1 MYIPTPIFQKC
12 GLTFPEIGRIRVL
25 LNTWHKCCGSEWVV
39 ERLKMYK
46 MWYLNKIG
54 GNTYDI
60 PWYKIRNGQVIGP
73 LAPLFRCKNH
83 KLVISA
89 LSTMYTSLRHRK
101 VSRKQARKFFQSVTR
116 NPGPSPFIPFLNE
129 AHDEFLNRKESEFK
143 RYTYT
148 SYPFSGEKSVCG
160 HNGKSIK
167 NSPVALI
174 DDFSCSGVWD
184 YLDNDECQGV
194 ISETLDK
201 LYPVLFHESVETWT
215 DDYVGKISVIQERG
229 CKARFIA
236 VPKLVHQV
244 SLMSLGKYLF
254 SCLRECPWDCTFD
267 QMKGVRW
274 AHAHLDSHNKIWSVD
289 ISDATNNTPLRQIV
303 RILKRDGD
311 IPVGDIEYFSR
322 VSTGK
327 YFLPEVLREG
337 YKFSKAQA
345 KNSEIPKGINVL
357 GDKHRMNAIPLH
369 EHTLEED
376 VDTDESC
383 FIQWSQGQ
391 PLGTYPSFPAFA
403 LWHGLVLRSIELRYG
418 LSDTFRVLG
427 DDVIISSG
435 LVYFSYR
442 RLMESMEVPISEG
455 KSLIGI
461 GSGEF
466 GGYVI
471 TKSGPPFRASKY
483 TFPTHNNVLY
493 RVYEGLKG
501 IGDIKS
507 PMDLIAYSLLSP
519 LSSNSEGVPLRLR
532 AAFNLILHNSLEDS
546 IILRNKLSDPVYNRI
561 CMHYFGLDADQNI
574 YHRDEFEI
582 PFTPIYSLFRDDLK
596 SVDQSLPARAL
607 TSFDIAN
614 ACGIY
619 EMRVLKGF
627 FTKHIQNCPKD
638 WITLCYDIKDTLF
651 TKPSHPL
658 YKVLLSRALKN
669 QILSFTKSKETVK
682 GELLDIMLQILE
694 QS

>member
-25 LNTWHKCCGSEWVV
+25 LNRWQKCCGSEWVV

-46 MWYLNKIG
+46 MWYLNKVG
-54 GNTYDI
+54 GNVYDV

-73 LAPLFRCKNH
+73 LKPLFRCKNH
-83 KLVISA
+83 KLVVSA
-89 LSTMYTSLRHRK
+89 LVTMYTSFKLKK
-101 VSRKQARKFFQSVTR
+101 VSKKQAKKFFSSVTR

-129 AHDEFLNRKESEFK
+129 AHDEFLDRKTTEFK

-160 HNGKSIK
+160 HHGKSIK
-167 NSPVALI
+167 NSPDALI

-184 YLDNDECQGV
+184 YLDDDESQGV
-194 ISETLDK
+194 ISDTLDK
-201 LYPVLFHESVETWT
+201 LYPVLFHESVEKWI

-267 QMKGVRW
+267 QTKGVEW
-274 AHAHLDSHNKIWSVD
+274 AYAHLNSKRKIWSVD

-311 IPVGDIEYFSR
+311 IPTGDIEYFDK
-322 VSTGK
+322 VSKGK
-327 YFLPEVLREG
+327 YFLPENLRRLYTQEP
-337 YKFSKAQA
+337 SK
-345 KNSEIPKGINVL
+345 NLESNPGRNVPRFENLEDDGTRNNRFLKGDDL
-357 GDKHRMNAIPLH
+357 P
-369 EHTLEED
+369 
-376 VDTDESC
+376 C
-383 FIQWSQGQ
+383 FIQWTQGQ

-403 LWHGLVLRSIELRYG
+403 LWHGLILRSIELRYNV
-418 LSDTFRVLG
+418 SDTFRVLG

-442 RLMESMEVPISEG
+442 RLMEKLEVPISEG

-461 GSGEF
+461 GVGEF

-471 TKSGPPFRASKY
+471 TKSDRPFKPSKY

-501 IGDIKS
+501 ISDINS
-507 PMDLIAYSLLSP
+507 PLDLIAYSLLSP
-519 LSSNSEGVPLRLR
+519 LSDNSEGVPLKLR

-546 IILRNKLSDPVYNRI
+546 IILRNKISDPVYNRI
-561 CMHYFGLDADQNI
+561 CMYYFGLDADQKVYN
-574 YHRDEFEI
+574 RDEFEI
-582 PFTPIYSLFRDDLK
+582 PFTPIYSLFRDGIGLEDR
-596 SVDQSLPARAL
+596 SLPARVL
-607 TSFDIAN
+607 TVFDIAN

-619 EMRVLKGF
+619 EMRILKGF
-627 FTKHIQNCPKD
+627 FSKHIQFPPKD
-638 WITLCYDIKDTLF
+638 WIALCYDIKDNKF
-651 TKPSHPL
+651 KKEPYHQL
-658 YKVLLSRALKN
+658 YKVLLSRAIRN
-669 QILSFTKSKETVK
+669 QIQNFSKSKETIK
-682 GELLDIMLQILE
+682 GEMLDVMLQILE
-694 QS
+694 QD